1 MAKDQLN
8 CEIGL
13 GFYWANLTKKN
24 GESRGEG
31 LYSGNVGS
39 SNVGLAL
46 SRGQRNYGV
55 IRGGNARIQ

>member
-1 MAKDQLN
+1 MAKGQLN

-13 GFYWANLTKKN
+13 EFYWANLAKKN
-24 GESRGEG
+24 GESRGKG

-39 SNVGLAL
+39 PNVGLAL
-46 SRGQRNYGV
+46 CRAQRNYGV